1 MTTTIQCVACGPDTP
16 PGCRSRDCS
25 IPVGQE
31 VQVDCT
37 VAMDCDPLS
46 HPLRMLRVSSG
57 GIEEI
62 VAGDIIGVMPG
73 FISLETTGCS
83 VRLTFRATLAA
94 NNLVLQCGVSTNE
107 VMEYSKARV
116 LAVRGTS
123 CNTTIALSIGFVYS
137 LPILLGDIHVVNL
150 KILCQE

>member
-1 MTTTIQCVACGPDTP
+1 
-16 PGCRSRDCS
+16 
-25 IPVGQE
+25 
-31 VQVDCT
+31 
-37 VAMDCDPLS
+37 
-46 HPLRMLRVSSG
+46 MLRVSSG
-57 GIEEI
+57 GIDEI

-116 LAVRGTS
+116 LAVREPPATASPAPVATS
-123 CNTTIALSIGFVYS
+123 THPLAPTPSPALPPSSTPSTTEITSPPITSSSSSTTSTGKFIASG
-137 LPILLGDIHVVNL
+137 
-150 KILCQE
+150 K